1 MNYPLVISRLL
12 DNEFRSLMKLQI
24 LNFIKYRKNIE
35 VEQNLL

>member
-1 MNYPLVISRLL
+1 MNYPLVISRQL

-24 LNFIKYRKNIE
+24 LNFIKDRKNIE